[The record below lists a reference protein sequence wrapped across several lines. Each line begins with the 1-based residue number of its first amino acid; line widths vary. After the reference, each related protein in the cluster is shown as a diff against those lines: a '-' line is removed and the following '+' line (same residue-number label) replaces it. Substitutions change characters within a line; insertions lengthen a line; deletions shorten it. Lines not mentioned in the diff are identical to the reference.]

1 MPYDDEN
8 ITEYH
13 DIINWEIIHKSTQ
26 LKGIASDKYL
36 SCKYV
41 KMKLGKDLC
50 PHRIAVYDSVEEI
63 DLKKI
68 IKMGNVV
75 LKISNGNDDNIFISN
90 NSKQDIEEI
99 RNSLIFHF
107 NRDYVLRI
115 PSLNH
120 LFSKKRIIVEKM
132 FSPLSDLYEFKCM
145 LFNRDIKMIML
156 DFYINNS
163 RIEAYYDA
171 NFNCLKKA
179 ENYYVDLSKFNI
191 TILNELK
198 SYAYK
203 LSEDFP
209 NFVRVDLYIFHDD
222 IYLSEIT
229 FDSHAGLP
237 RFRDIKHFVN
247 GIKTFKRVEY

>member
-1 MPYDDEN
+1 
-8 ITEYH
+8 
-13 DIINWEIIHKSTQ
+13 
-26 LKGIASDKYL
+26 
-36 SCKYV
+36 
-41 KMKLGKDLC
+41 
-50 PHRIAVYDSVEEI
+50 
-63 DLKKI
+63 
-68 IKMGNVV
+68 
-75 LKISNGNDDNIFISN
+75 
-90 NSKQDIEEI
+90 
-99 RNSLIFHF
+99 
-107 NRDYVLRI
+107 
-115 PSLNH
+115 
-120 LFSKKRIIVEKM
+120 M